1 MGQAGRWILV
11 LLLALA
17 AGFGAYR
24 LASRGAPSPEAGA
37 SPPAASAPAS
47 PASVIP
53 ERRPEMTL
61 ADRHGKPRALSEWN
75 GKPQV
80 INFWAT
86 WCAPCRREIPM
97 LNALAK
103 DGAWPEI
110 ALIGIAIDF
119 REDVLQLPRDD
130 ADRLHGPHRR
140 TGWPRR
146 RPCLRRRVPRPALH
160 RLRGLIGPHRHHP
173 CRRVAP
179 AAGRRHPVHRPR
191 GRCRHDRPEVRPGPD
206 PGRSPQDQLDWRQ
219 FDGVRPVIATFSGQ
233 FNDCPVEWR
242 DL

>member
-1 MGQAGRWILV
+1 MLTMGQAGRWILV

-24 LASRGAPSPEAGA
+24 LASRGAPSPEA
-37 SPPAASAPAS
+37 AASVPAS

-53 ERRPEMTL
+53 ERRPEVTL
-61 ADRHGKPRALSEWN
+61 ADRDGKPRALAEWN

-119 REDVLQLPRDD
+119 REDVLRYIETTPIDYTVLIGEQDGLDAARAFGVESLGLPFTAFVDSSGRIVTI
-130 ADRLHGPHRR
+130 HVGE
-140 TGWPRR
+140 
-146 RPCLRRRVPRPALH
+146 LH
-160 RLRGLIGPHRHHP
+160 RPQADVILSIVRA
-173 CRRVAP
+173 VD
-179 AAGRRHPVHRPR
+179 AGTIDLKSAQAQIRA
-191 GRCRHDRPEVRPGPD
+191 EVRKI
-206 PGRSPQDQLDWRQ
+206 S
-219 FDGVRPVIATFSGQ
+219 
-233 FNDCPVEWR
+233 
-242 DL
+242 